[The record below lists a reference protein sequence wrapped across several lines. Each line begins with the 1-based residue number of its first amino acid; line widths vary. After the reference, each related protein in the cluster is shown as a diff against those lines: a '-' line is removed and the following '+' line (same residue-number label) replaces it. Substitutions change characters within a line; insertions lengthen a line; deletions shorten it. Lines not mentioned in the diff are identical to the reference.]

1 MSRVGVFFGEGY
13 EEIEAL
19 TVVDILRRAGIDT
32 RMISISE
39 KKEVAGAHDIT
50 VRMDQTIGETD
61 FEALDMIVLP
71 GGMPGTTNLE
81 NCKTLMNH
89 VDAFY
94 EKGKYVSAICA
105 APGIFG
111 HRGMLSG
118 RRACSYPDKENEL
131 TGAEV
136 TKNPVEV
143 SDHVTTSR
151 GMGTAID
158 FALAILERFQGKE
171 AADRM
176 ASRIVHIR
184 A

>member
-1 MSRVGVFFGEGY
+1 
-13 EEIEAL
+13 
-19 TVVDILRRAGIDT
+19 
-32 RMISISE
+32 
-39 KKEVAGAHDIT
+39 
-50 VRMDQTIGETD
+50 
-61 FEALDMIVLP
+61 
-71 GGMPGTTNLE
+71 
-81 NCKTLMNH
+81 
-89 VDAFY
+89 
-94 EKGKYVSAICA
+94 
-105 APGIFG
+105 
-111 HRGMLSG
+111 MLSG